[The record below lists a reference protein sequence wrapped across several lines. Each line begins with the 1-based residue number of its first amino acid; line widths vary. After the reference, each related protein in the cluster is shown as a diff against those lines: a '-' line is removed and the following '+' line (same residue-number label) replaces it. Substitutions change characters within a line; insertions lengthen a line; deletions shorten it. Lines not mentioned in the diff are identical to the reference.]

1 MKQDTLVQNLLQEAE
16 QHLWEL
22 VDICEKLKDEKALR
36 GVRHGLPGHVH
47 AALRQFFPSQE
58 TNNTLNAIKRKHK
71 LQSNPLNPN
80 QKDMSNLKFN
90 ASDFGVSLDELR
102 ELSTTKKEPKKK
114 EVVAEGKVVK
124 DTNTQPSGNPNLP
137 EFKNPP
143 PPSPEDVNQEAV
155 TEDGNKEETPQGE
168 ADAGGKD
175 YSEYLDLTDE
185 ELVDYF
191 GNLKG
196 LKTFAQQE
204 FGLEFSKNTQTKKV
218 CEDLRAKMQPNAGD
232 NS

>member
-22 VDICEKLKDEKALR
+22 VDICEKLKDKKFLR
-36 GVRHGLPGHVH
+36 GVRHGLPGHIH

-90 ASDFGVSLDELR
+90 ASDFGVPLDELR

-114 EVVAEGKVVK
+114 EVVAEDKVIENNE
-124 DTNTQPSGNPNLP
+124 TPT
-137 EFKNPP
+137 
-143 PPSPEDVNQEAV
+143 PPSPVPEDVNQEPAA
-155 TEDGNKEETPQGE
+155 EGGDEKETPKEE

-196 LKTFAQQE
+196 LKTFAEQE